1 MSSAITAATIE
12 TIIEIIVIG
21 CSFNFTLWHN
31 EAQENIEDYA
41 WKGSWEAGQD
51 SIACTNQRWV
61 QLKVICDASTNATQ
75 YLVGGLGQSFIH
87 SSKSFVAAKIH

>member
-41 WKGSWEAGQD
+41 WKGS
-51 SIACTNQRWV
+51 
-61 QLKVICDASTNATQ
+61 
-75 YLVGGLGQSFIH
+75 
-87 SSKSFVAAKIH
+87 